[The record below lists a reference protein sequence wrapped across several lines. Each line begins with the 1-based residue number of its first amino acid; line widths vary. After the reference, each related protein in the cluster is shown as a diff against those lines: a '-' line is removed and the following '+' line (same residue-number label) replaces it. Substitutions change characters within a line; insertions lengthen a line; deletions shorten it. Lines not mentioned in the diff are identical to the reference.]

1 MTIEQAKVLA
11 EAAKKVAKKVAE
23 EHRIEIDLT
32 GETVEVHESW
42 AYTIPEEY
50 QERRE
55 DPWLR

>member
-11 EAAKKVAKKVAE
+11 EAAKKVAE